1 MTDQDADVIERIEQ
15 LAHEEHSLFEKE
27 SRSEASTRERAR
39 LKEIEVQLDQCY
51 DLLRQRRA
59 RRAAGLDPDGAAVRD
74 ASTVEGYIA

>member
-59 RRAAGLDPDGAAVRD
+59 RRAAGLDPDGATVRD
-74 ASTVEGYIA
+74 ESTVEGYIA